1 MTSLAPS
8 RSNSGIS
15 TTYRVRAMMCTP
27 GLIPRAIRTNAAR
40 RRGVGD
46 RGDEHAG
53 PLDPQRAQ
61 DLLPR
66 RVAVEGRLSVGPRLA
81 HRLRVQLD
89 DEVGCR
95 DGPERGRKVAA
106 VQSVPGDDD
115 VIRQRLLARRD
126 LRGTKPR

>member
-1 MTSLAPS
+1 ALCACDIISALISRYCSASCVCVYLFFHFFFFFNDTAPTEIYTLSLHDALP
-8 RSNSGIS
+8 IS
-15 TTYRVRAMMCTP
+15 
-27 GLIPRAIRTNAAR
+27 
-40 RRGVGD
+40 
-46 RGDEHAG
+46 
-53 PLDPQRAQ
+53 
-61 DLLPR
+61 
-66 RVAVEGRLSVGPRLA
+66 

-126 LRGTKPR
+126 PRGTKPR